1 MEDNV
6 TQYWIVVNR
15 THAGPYTVE
24 QLKELGIA
32 RDTYAWHRG
41 LPQWVAASEIPEL
54 AAALWPA
61 EAEVV
66 ATETAAEPVRLTPPV
81 PPAPARSMAAM
92 AAPVPAPQAVAV
104 EAPEGEECPPTY
116 LWWAIV
122 VTVLFSLPF
131 GVVAI
136 VFAGQVKKQWRDG
149 DFAGARRSAERVF
162 WFSIIGFVT
171 GLMMM
176 PFQIVALL
184 L

>member
-1 MEDNV
+1 MEDN
-6 TQYWIVVNR
+6 QYWIVVNR
-15 THAGPYTVE
+15 SHAGPYTAQE
-24 QLKELGIA
+24 LKAMGISP
-32 RDTYAWHRG
+32 DTYAWHRG
-41 LPQWVAASEIPEL
+41 LPQWVVASEIPEL
-54 AAALWPA
+54 AAVLWPL
-61 EAEVV
+61 EPETVV
-66 ATETAAEPVRLTPPV
+66 AETVSEPVRLTPPA
-81 PPAPARSMAAM
+81 PPVRVAV
-92 AAPVPAPQAVAV
+92 APVAAAASAPAPQAVAAAV
-104 EAPEGEECPPTY
+104 PEGEECPPTY